1 MEKTGNG
8 AMKRSEES
16 ITLMTA
22 YRLPHYSHRFFAAL
36 RMTSYGLPYHGHR
49 HFTFA
54 SDDALAVRCHSER
67 RQKCRIRKQG
77 SGNVTRSERSITL
90 MTPYR
95 LPHHGSRSFTFV
107 QDDALA
113 VRCHSERRQKCR
125 IRKQESGHVKQSEE
139 SITLMG
145 SRISYL
151 WCCFLFSCI

>member
-1 MEKTGNG
+1 
-8 AMKRSEES
+8 
-16 ITLMTA
+16 MTV
-22 YRLPHYSHRFFAAL
+22 YRFPHHSHRFFAAL
-36 RMTSYGLPYHGHR
+36 RMTSYG
-49 HFTFA
+49 
-54 SDDALAVRCHSER
+54 
-67 RQKCRIRKQG
+67 
-77 SGNVTRSERSITL
+77 
-90 MTPYR
+90 